1 MMETVFLLSPA
12 YCGGRRATMLV
23 RPGATHQMATRLQA
37 GTLSLGEAFAFMS
50 GLYFRG
56 KLAYAKA
63 FARQGSGVL
72 VITPTRGLQPPDG
85 IITRELIEEFATTD
99 VADDEPR
106 YRDPLLADAR
116 RLADGLPPEAKVVL
130 LGSVATTKY
139 VEVLQDVF
147 GDSLCFPADF
157 VGRGDMSRGA
167 LMLRSADAGTELKYV
182 AVSSDHARH
191 GPRPPRL
198 APVKN
203 RR

>member
-1 MMETVFLLSPA
+1 
-12 YCGGRRATMLV
+12 MLM
-23 RPGATHQMATRLQA
+23 RPGATHQMAMRLQE
-37 GTLSLGEAFAFMS
+37 GSLSLGEAFAFMS

-56 KLAYAKA
+56 KLAYAQA
-63 FARQGSGVL
+63 FGRGSGQEPAVL
-72 VITPTRGLQPPDG
+72 VITPTRGLQRPDL
-85 IITRELIEEFATTD
+85 IITRALIEEFASTD

-116 RLADGLPPEAKVVL
+116 RLAGGLPDDARVVL

-139 VEVLQDVF
+139 VEVLSDVF

-182 AVSSDHARH
+182 AVSSEPARH
-191 GPRPPRL
+191 GPRPPRIS
-198 APVKN
+198 K
-203 RR
+203 RSRS

>member
-1 MMETVFLLSPA
+1 
-12 YCGGRRATMLV
+12 MLM
-23 RPGATHQMATRLQA
+23 RPGATHQMATRLQS

-63 FARQGSGVL
+63 FGRRTDDGPAVL
-72 VITPTRGLQPPDG
+72 VITPTRGLQHPDG
-85 IITRELIEEFATTD
+85 IVTRALIEEFATTD

-116 RLADGLPPEAKVVL
+116 CLADGLPADTQVVL

-139 VEVLQDVF
+139 VEVLRGVF
-147 GDSLCFPADF
+147 GDNLCFPADF

-167 LMLRSADAGTELKYV
+167 LMLRSADAGEELKYV
-182 AVSSDHARH
+182 AVTSDHARH

-198 APVKN
+198 TKLRSA
-203 RR
+203 R